1 MSVEQFRTWEQAVE
15 WLVAQPDSQ
24 DLVKACYYDRPVK
37 RAAERF
43 WASEEWQATRL
54 LLPNNLGKV
63 LDVGAGSG
71 ISSFALAKDGWQ
83 TTALE
88 PDSSNTVGAGAIR
101 TLSNETKLPIEIV
114 QGYGEQ
120 LPLSDVIFDL
130 IYARQ
135 ALHHAN
141 DLNQLC
147 KELFRV
153 LKPGGTL
160 LAVREHVIS
169 SPKQLEAFLSQH
181 PLHQLYGGENAYTLP
196 QYKAAL
202 QQANFTLTQVIRP
215 FDSVINFAPY
225 TKISLKQEL
234 QQYFAKVPAGKFLGD
249 ILLSDSFFN
258 ITLQMLSRIDQRPGR
273 SFSFVAYK
281 PE

>member
-15 WLVAQPDSQ
+15 WLIAQPDKK

-37 RAAERF
+37 VAAERF
-43 WASEEWQATRL
+43 RASEEWEATQL
-54 LLPNNLGKV
+54 LLPTTFGKV

-71 ISSFALAKDGWQ
+71 ISSFALAKEGWH

-88 PDSSNTVGAGAIR
+88 PDSSNSVGAGAIR
-101 TLSNETKLPIEIV
+101 TLSNESNLSIEIV

-120 LPLSDVIFDL
+120 IPLPDANFEL

-141 DLNQLC
+141 DLHQLC
-147 KELFRV
+147 RELFRV

-169 SPKQLEAFLSQH
+169 SPKQLDTFLSQH
-181 PLHQLYGGENAYTLP
+181 PLHQLYGGENAYTLS
-196 QYKAAL
+196 QYKTAL
-202 QQANFTLTQVIRP
+202 EQAGFSQTKVIRP
-215 FDSVINFAPY
+215 FDSVINFAPHSKL
-225 TKISLKQEL
+225 TLKQEL
-234 QQYFAKVPAGKFLGD
+234 KRYFAKVPAGNLFGD
-249 ILLSDSFFN
+249 ILFSDSLFN
-258 ITLQMLSRIDQRPGR
+258 LTLQILSRIDQRPGR
-273 SFSFVAYK
+273 AYSFVAYK

>member
-1 MSVEQFRTWEQAVE
+1 MSVEKFRTWEQAVE
-15 WLVAQPDSQ
+15 WLIAQPDKA

-37 RAAERF
+37 TAAERF

-54 LLPNNLGKV
+54 LLPTNSGKV

-71 ISSFALAKDGWQ
+71 ISSFALAKEGWH

-101 TLSNETKLPIEIV
+101 TLSNESNLPIEIV

-120 LPLSDVIFDL
+120 ISLPDTSFEL

-141 DLNQLC
+141 NLHQLC
-147 KELFRV
+147 RELFRV

-160 LAVREHVIS
+160 LAIREHVIS
-169 SPKQLEAFLSQH
+169 SPKQLETFLSQH
-181 PLHQLYGGENAYTLP
+181 PLHQLYGGENAYTLA
-196 QYKAAL
+196 QYKIAL
-202 QQANFTLTQVIRP
+202 EQAGFSVLKVIRP
-215 FDSVINFAPY
+215 FESVINFAPHS
-225 TKISLKQEL
+225 KASLKQEL
-234 QQYFAKVPAGKFLGD
+234 KRYFAKLPAGNLLGNVFF
-249 ILLSDSFFN
+249 SDALFDL
-258 ITLQMLSRIDQRPGR
+258 TLQILSHIDQRPGR
-273 SFSFVAYK
+273 AYSFVAYK

>member
-15 WLVAQPDSQ
+15 WLLEQPDKE

-43 WASEEWQATRL
+43 WNSEEWQATRTL
-54 LLPNNLGKV
+54 LQSSVGKV

-88 PDSSNTVGAGAIR
+88 PDSSHTVGAGAIR
-101 TLSNETKLPIEIV
+101 SLSNEYNLSIEVV
-114 QGYGEQ
+114 QSYGEQ
-120 LPLSDVIFDL
+120 LPFSDFTFDL

-160 LAVREHVIS
+160 LTVREHVIS
-169 SPKQLEAFLSQH
+169 SPKQLEAFLNQH
-181 PLHQLYGGENAYTLP
+181 PLHQLYGGENAYTLS

-202 QQANFTLTQVIRP
+202 
-215 FDSVINFAPY
+215 
-225 TKISLKQEL
+225 
-234 QQYFAKVPAGKFLGD
+234 
-249 ILLSDSFFN
+249 SD
-258 ITLQMLSRIDQRPGR
+258 
-273 SFSFVAYK
+273 
-281 PE
+281 